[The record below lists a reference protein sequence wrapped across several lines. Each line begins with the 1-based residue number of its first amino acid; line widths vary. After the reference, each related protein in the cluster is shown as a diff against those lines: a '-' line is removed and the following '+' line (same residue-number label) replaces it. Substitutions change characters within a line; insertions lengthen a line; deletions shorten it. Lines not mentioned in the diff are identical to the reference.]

1 MYGFIKRRTERMARK
16 SRKKTTHNKL
26 VIPKVS
32 APKSKTGIYARLSV
46 EDNGT
51 STKDSIQNQ
60 ISYLEEFI
68 RKNVDDFELIHI
80 YVDNGTT
87 GTNFD
92 RTGWKNLME
101 DIKTGRIDCLVF
113 KDFSRI
119 GRNYIEVGNYLE
131 KIFPFLGVRI
141 VSVNDNFDSKKQ
153 SFDSNMLINSLT
165 NIVNDYYAKDI
176 SRKILQTKKIMM
188 ENGEYTSGVYPYG
201 YQRSNDD
208 KKKFAID
215 LEAADVVKKI
225 FEWRIQGKGCTK
237 IASYLNELALPS
249 PGLYRFM
256 NGMQSFKRSKYSK
269 WRAEHVSR
277 ILTNPVYLG
286 HLVQGKSQVSH
297 FKNNGKKQRIPRED
311 WIISEN
317 THMPLITQKEF
328 DIAANMAKESY
339 KKYCER
345 MNANIDIPQVD
356 NPLRKKIYCGQC
368 GQKMFRRSKVT
379 NGVRKYYYYCDSKRR
394 LLDAKCVQA
403 SIYEIPLMETV
414 RAVIN
419 QQLQL
424 YKILSNQ
431 WNRQGKNIR
440 NNSHKN
446 QIKKKNETHKQ
457 EFMQKIQNIK
467 RKRQELYE
475 DMKEGLLT
483 REDFESEME
492 QLAKCQLLYE
502 KEIKSK
508 SEAEKNV
515 IEMLNTCYEKSMQLN
530 SEKISLEMLD
540 ILIEKIVIISPE
552 RIDITCTY
560 ADLLKKWYEEMR
572 LEKRCD
578 R

>member
-1 MYGFIKRRTERMARK
+1 MARK
-16 SRKKTTHNKL
+16 SRKKTTHNIL
-26 VIPKVS
+26 VIPEVS

-46 EDNGT
+46 EDNGKP
-51 STKDSIQNQ
+51 TKDSIQNQ
-60 ISYLEEFI
+60 VAYLEEYV

-119 GRNYIEVGNYLE
+119 GRDYIEVGNYLE
-131 KIFPFLGVRI
+131 KIFPFLGIRI
-141 VSVNDNFDSKKQ
+141 VSVNDNFDSKKH
-153 SFDSNMLINSLT
+153 SFESNMLINSLT

-176 SRKILQTKKIMM
+176 SRKILQTKKIMI
-188 ENGEYTSGVYPYG
+188 ENGDYTSGVYPYG
-201 YQRSNDD
+201 YKRADEN
-208 KKKFAID
+208 KRKLAID
-215 LEAADVVKKI
+215 PEAADVVKKI
-225 FEWRIQGKGCTK
+225 FEWRIQGKGCTR
-237 IASYLNELALPS
+237 ISSYLNELAVPS

-256 NGMQSFKRSKYSK
+256 NGMQSFKRSSHSK
-269 WRAEHVSR
+269 WRAEHVSG

-286 HLVQGKSQVSH
+286 HLVQGKSQESH
-297 FKNNGKKQRIPRED
+297 FKNNGKKQRIPKED

-317 THMPLITQKEF
+317 KHMPLITQKEF
-328 DIAANMAKESY
+328 DIAADMAKESY

-356 NPLRKKIYCGQC
+356 NPLRLKIYCGQC
-368 GQKMFRRSKVT
+368 GKKMFRRSKVT

-394 LLDAKCVQA
+394 LLNAKCVQV

-424 YKILSNQ
+424 YRILSNQ
-431 WNRQGKNIR
+431 WNEQGKSIIND
-440 NNSHKN
+440 SHKN
-446 QIKKKNETHKQ
+446 LNKKKTETHKK
-457 EFMQKIQNIK
+457 ESMQKIQNIK

-483 REDFESEME
+483 QEDFESEME
-492 QLAKCQLLYE
+492 QLTKRQLLYE
-502 KEIKSK
+502 KEIKDTRSK
-508 SEAEKNV
+508 SQTENKA
-515 IEMLNTCYEKSMQLN
+515 IEILNTCYEKSLQPN
-530 SEKISLEMLD
+530 SEKIPLEMID
-540 ILIEKIVIISPE
+540 ILIEKIVVISSE
-552 RIDITCTY
+552 RIDIKFTY
-560 ADLLKKWYEEMR
+560 ADLLKKWCEEIQ

-578 R
+578 G